1 LCSQT
6 FAQSQAAEIDK
17 FDLTK
22 LFKPNTRRG
31 DFLTTFLNTPSYKFL
46 DKDYWS
52 DFHIS
57 DIASAAQLMMR
68 HQLFDQLVDAFGL
81 NPFPSR
87 TITPRIPFA
96 QPFPDKLQRVCYS
109 FMLFWLFSM

>member
-57 DIASAAQLMMR
+57 DIASAAQLTSAEAREHWIVMD
-68 HQLFDQLVDAFGL
+68 DQA
-81 NPFPSR
+81 
-87 TITPRIPFA
+87 I
-96 QPFPDKLQRVCYS
+96 
-109 FMLFWLFSM
+109 